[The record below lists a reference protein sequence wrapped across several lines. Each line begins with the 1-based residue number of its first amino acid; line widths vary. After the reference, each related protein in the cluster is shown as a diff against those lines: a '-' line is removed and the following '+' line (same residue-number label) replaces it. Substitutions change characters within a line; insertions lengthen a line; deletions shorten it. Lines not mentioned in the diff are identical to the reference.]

1 MIKTYEVKYR
11 GKCPKED
18 TDLINLVAWFNYQY
32 PHLSPLLVHVVNE
45 SQLPVQARVML
56 KKKGLKKGFPD
67 LMLLIKNKEYS
78 GLMLELKRRDKTK
91 SRTSKEQENYSVELS
106 DQGFS
111 STFCYG
117 LEQAKKCIQDYL
129 KIGFN

>member
-11 GKCPKED
+11 GECPKED

-45 SQLPVQARVML
+45 SQLPVQARIML

-78 GLMLELKRRDKTK
+78 GLML
-91 SRTSKEQENYSVELS
+91 
-106 DQGFS
+106 
-111 STFCYG
+111 
-117 LEQAKKCIQDYL
+117 
-129 KIGFN
+129 